1 MTDADARDANDATDT
16 TGIAA
21 EGRSAAKRPAAKG
34 ALTTRA
40 EDFPRWYQ
48 EVVARAEMA
57 ENGPVRGTMVIRPWG
72 YEIWERLQAA
82 IDERIKAAG
91 AHNAY
96 FPLFIPESF
105 MRLEAEHVEG
115 FNPELWVV
123 THGGGRQLEEP
134 VVVRPTSETVINHFF
149 AKWVQSH
156 RDLPLLVNQWCNVVR
171 WELRPR
177 LFLRTTEFL
186 WQEGHTAHADEPD
199 ARAYALRI
207 LTDVYRDAME
217 EVAAV
222 PVLLGHKTAR
232 ERFAGA
238 VRTWTCEAM
247 MGDAKALQMGTS
259 HELGQNFARAFGIQ
273 YSDSTGA
280 QRYVWQ
286 TSWGASTRLIGALIM
301 THGDDF
307 GLRLPPALAPLEVV
321 VLCVREDDAVHSA
334 ATALTDELR
343 SAGRRVHLD
352 DRTDTGFG
360 RRTVDWELKGVPVRV
375 EVGPRD
381 LADGKVTVVTRHLR
395 TKEVVPLPGVADT
408 VDRICRLAARE
419 LRDEALAFREERTV
433 EVGSLEE
440 ALGAGTAGF
449 ARVPWRAVGEAGELQ
464 LTAQSLTVRCLQR
477 EDGGLAAAGE
487 ADDDLV
493 AVVGRSY

>member
-1 MTDADARDANDATDT
+1 MTDADAAPDSTRAPT
-16 TGIAA
+16 
-21 EGRSAAKRPAAKG
+21 RPG
-34 ALTTRA
+34 TRGGLTTRA

-48 EVVARAEMA
+48 EVVARAELA
-57 ENGPVRGTMVIRPWG
+57 DNGPVRGTMVIRPWG

-96 FPLFIPESF
+96 FPLFIPEAF

-115 FNPELWVV
+115 FDPELWVV

-149 AKWVQSH
+149 AKWIQSY

-186 WQEGHTAHADEPD
+186 WQEGHTAHADEAD

-207 LTDVYRDAME
+207 LTDVYRDAIE
-217 EVAAV
+217 EVAGI
-222 PVLLGHKTAR
+222 PVLVGHKTAR

-247 MGDAKALQMGTS
+247 MGDGKALQMGTS
-259 HELGQNFARAFGIQ
+259 HELGQNFAKAFGIQ
-273 YSDSTGA
+273 YSDATGA
-280 QRYVWQ
+280 LRHVWQ

-301 THGDDF
+301 AHGDDF

-321 VLCVREDDAVHSA
+321 VLCVREDDAVYKAASA
-334 ATALTDELR
+334 LSEELR
-343 SAGRRVHLD
+343 RGGHRVHLD
-352 DRTDTGFG
+352 ARTDTGFG

-381 LADGKVTVVTRHLR
+381 LAEGNVTVVARHLR
-395 TKEVVPLPGVADT
+395 KKETVALAGVADA
-408 VDRICRLAARE
+408 VERICRGAGRE
-419 LRDEALAFREERTV
+419 LRDEALAFREARTAT
-433 EVGSLEE
+433 VGSMTE
-440 ALGAGTAGF
+440 ALEAGSAGF
-449 ARVPWRAVGEAGELQ
+449 ARVPWHEVGESGELQ
-464 LTAQSLTVRCLQR
+464 LAAQALTVRCLQR
-477 EDGGLAAAGE
+477 GDGSLAAAGE
-487 ADDDLV
+487 PDDALV